1 MREGHTKRRDFL
13 SQVGKG
19 LAAAA
24 IAGGAGEQLF
34 AKQGKS
40 GSSASP
46 KLRRVC
52 ISSWSFHNYFTSTRE
67 KEFHLSG
74 EMLKLV
80 DFPEMV
86 ADRYQVHTL
95 EFVAP
100 HFESTSPSYL
110 KELNARLAKAH
121 SRVVNI
127 PVDIEEFW
135 TGGGLSD
142 QNEGVRGKAVQG
154 AMKWIDVGRALGC
167 RSVRC
172 DPGKMH
178 PDNLT
183 PTANSYRKIGGYGQ
197 TKGLKVIIENH
208 DEIGSTHP
216 EVLVNLFKM
225 VGQHRVGALPD
236 FGNFSDEATRERGL
250 TLLFP
255 WAFDVC
261 HAKGY
266 EFDAAGKETKFN
278 FPKCVEISK
287 KANFRGVYS
296 VEFEGPN
303 TYDPYE
309 GVHKVV
315 NELVMYL

>member
-1 MREGHTKRRDFL
+1 M
-13 SQVGKG
+13 GKG

-24 IAGGAGEQLF
+24 VSAGAGDLLF
-34 AKQGKS
+34 AGQKQGAAA
-40 GSSASP
+40 ASP

-52 ISSWSFHNYFTSTRE
+52 ISSWSFHNYFSSTRE
-67 KEFHLSG
+67 KDFNLSG

-86 ADRYQVHTL
+86 ADRYHVHSM

-100 HFESTSPSYL
+100 HFESSSPAYL
-110 KELNARLAKAH
+110 KELKARLAKAH

-142 QNEGVRGKAVQG
+142 HDEAVRNKAIQG
-154 AMKWIDVGRALGC
+154 AMKWIDVGRELGC
-167 RSVRC
+167 QSVRC

-178 PDNLT
+178 PDNLA
-183 PTANSYRKIGGYGQ
+183 PTADSYKQIGGYGQ
-197 TKGLKVIIENH
+197 QKGIKVIIENH

-216 EVLVNLFKM
+216 EVLVNLFQM
-225 VGQHRVGALPD
+225 VGGRRVGALPD
-236 FGNFSDEATRERGL
+236 FGNFPDETTRERGL
-250 TLLFP
+250 ALLFP

-266 EFDAAGKETKFN
+266 EFDSAGKETKFN
-278 FPKCVEISK
+278 FPKAVEISK

-296 VEFEGPN
+296 IEFEGPN
-303 TYDPYE
+303 TYDPYD
-309 GVHKVV
+309 GVQKVI

>member
-1 MREGHTKRRDFL
+1 
-13 SQVGKG
+13 VGKG

-24 IAGGAGEQLF
+24 VSSGAGNLLVAE
-34 AKQGKS
+34 KKS

-46 KLRRVC
+46 KLERVC
-52 ISSWSFHNYFTSTRE
+52 ISTWSFHNYFSTTRE
-67 KEFHLSG
+67 EDFHLPG

-80 DFPEMV
+80 DFPEMI
-86 ADRYQVHTL
+86 ADRYHVHNM

-100 HFESTSPSYL
+100 HFESASTAYL
-110 KELNARLAKAH
+110 NELKQRLAKAH

-127 PVDIEEFW
+127 PVDIEEFRQ
-135 TGGGLSD
+135 GGGLSD
-142 QNEGVRGKAVQG
+142 QNDVVRNKAIQG
-154 AMKWIDVGRALGC
+154 AMRWIDVGRELSC

-178 PDNLT
+178 PSNLT
-183 PTANSYRKIGGYGQ
+183 PTADSYRKIGTYGHM
-197 TKGLKVIIENH
+197 KSIKVIIENH

-216 EVLVNLFKM
+216 EVLVSLFKM
-225 VGQHRVGALPD
+225 VGGHRVGALPD
-236 FGNFSDEATRERGL
+236 FGNFPDETTRERGL

-266 EFDAAGKETKFN
+266 EFDASGKETKFD
-278 FPKCVEISK
+278 FPKCVEIAK
-287 KANFRGVYS
+287 KGKFRGVYS

-303 TYDPYE
+303 TYDPYD
-309 GVHKVV
+309 GVQKVV
-315 NELVMYL
+315 NELLMYL

>member
-1 MREGHTKRRDFL
+1 
-13 SQVGKG
+13 VV
-19 LAAAA
+19 AAAVSS
-24 IAGGAGEQLF
+24 GSGDLLF
-34 AKQGKS
+34 AEQNKGAR
-40 GSSASP
+40 SASP

-52 ISSWSFHNYFTSTRE
+52 ISSWSFHNYFPSTRE
-67 KEFHLSG
+67 KEFKLSG

-86 ADRYQVHTL
+86 ADRYHVHTM

-100 HFESTSPSYL
+100 HFESTSPSYINEL
-110 KELNARLAKAH
+110 KSRLAKAH

-127 PVDIEEFW
+127 PVDIEEFSA
-135 TGGGLSD
+135 GGGLSD
-142 QNEGVRGKAVQG
+142 QNDAIRNKAIEGGR
-154 AMKWIDVGRALGC
+154 KWVDVGHKLGC
-167 RSVRC
+167 QSVRC
-172 DPGKMH
+172 DPGKMN
-178 PDNLT
+178 PQNLT
-183 PTANSYRKIGGYGQ
+183 PTADSYKNIGAYGQ
-197 TKGLKVIIENH
+197 QKGIKVIIENH

-216 EVLVNLFKM
+216 EVLVNLFKQ
-225 VGQHRVGALPD
+225 VGGRRVGALPD

-266 EFDAAGKETKFN
+266 EFDSAGKETKFN
-278 FPKCVEISK
+278 FPKCMDISK

-296 VEFEGPN
+296 IEFEGPN
-303 TYDPYE
+303 TYDPYD

>member
-1 MREGHTKRRDFL
+1 M
-13 SQVGKG
+13 
-19 LAAAA
+19 AAAA
-24 IAGGAGEQLF
+24 VCGGAGELLLAQ
-34 AKQGKS
+34 KKGE
-40 GSSASP
+40 SSASP
-46 KLRRVC
+46 KLERVC
-52 ISSWSFHNYFTSTRE
+52 ISTWSFHNYFSTTRE
-67 KEFHLSG
+67 KDFHLAG

-86 ADRYQVHTL
+86 ADRYHVHTM

-100 HFESTSPSYL
+100 HFESTSPGYL
-110 KELNARLAKAH
+110 NELKVRLAKAH

-127 PVDIEEFW
+127 PVDIEEFRQ
-135 TGGGLSD
+135 GGGLSD
-142 QNEGVRGKAVQG
+142 QNDAVRNRAIQG
-154 AMKWIDVGRALGC
+154 AMRWIDVGRELGC
-167 RSVRC
+167 QSVRC

-178 PDNLT
+178 PSNLT
-183 PTANSYRKIGGYGQ
+183 PTADSYRKIGIYGHM
-197 TKGLKVIIENH
+197 KGLKVIIENH

-225 VGQHRVGALPD
+225 VGGHRVGALPE
-236 FGNFSDEATRERGL
+236 FGNFPDETTRERGL

-266 EFDAAGKETKFN
+266 EFDTSGKETKFD

-287 KANFRGVYS
+287 KAKFRGVYS

-303 TYDPYE
+303 SYDPYD
-309 GVHKVV
+309 GVQKVV
-315 NELVMYL
+315 NELVKYL

>member
-1 MREGHTKRRDFL
+1 
-13 SQVGKG
+13 VGKG

-24 IAGGAGEQLF
+24 VSSGAGNLLVAE
-34 AKQGKS
+34 KKS

-46 KLRRVC
+46 KLERVC
-52 ISSWSFHNYFTSTRE
+52 ISTWSFHNYFSTTRE
-67 KEFHLSG
+67 KDFHLPG

-80 DFPEMV
+80 DFPEMI
-86 ADRYQVHTL
+86 ADRYHVHNM

-100 HFESTSPSYL
+100 HFDSASTAYL
-110 KELNARLAKAH
+110 NELKQRLAKAH

-127 PVDIEEFW
+127 PVDIEEFRQ
-135 TGGGLSD
+135 GGGLSD
-142 QNEGVRGKAVQG
+142 QNDVVRNKAIQG
-154 AMKWIDVGRALGC
+154 AMRWIDVGRELSC

-178 PDNLT
+178 PSNLT
-183 PTANSYRKIGGYGQ
+183 PTADSYRKIGTYGHM
-197 TKGLKVIIENH
+197 KSIKVIIENH

-216 EVLVNLFKM
+216 EVLVSLFKM
-225 VGQHRVGALPD
+225 VGGHRVGALPD
-236 FGNFSDEATRERGL
+236 FGNFPDETTRERGL

-266 EFDAAGKETKFN
+266 EFDASGKETKFD
-278 FPKCVEISK
+278 FPKCVEIAK
-287 KANFRGVYS
+287 KGKFRGVYS

-303 TYDPYE
+303 TYDPYD
-309 GVHKVV
+309 GVQKVV
-315 NELVMYL
+315 NELLMYL

>member
-1 MREGHTKRRDFL
+1 
-13 SQVGKG
+13 VGKG

-24 IAGGAGEQLF
+24 VSSGASDLLF
-34 AKQGKS
+34 AQEKG

-46 KLRRVC
+46 KLERVC
-52 ISSWSFHNYFTSTRE
+52 ISTWSFHNYFSTTRE
-67 KEFHLSG
+67 KDFHLSG

-80 DFPEMV
+80 DFPEMI
-86 ADRYQVHTL
+86 ADRYHVHTM

-100 HFESTSPSYL
+100 HFESTSTAYL
-110 KELNARLAKAH
+110 NELKTRLAKAH

-127 PVDIEEFW
+127 PVDIQEFW

-142 QNEGVRGKAVQG
+142 QNDAVRTKAIQG
-154 AMKWIDVGRALGC
+154 AMRWIDVGRELGC
-167 RSVRC
+167 QSVRC

-178 PDNLT
+178 PSNLT
-183 PTANSYRKIGGYGQ
+183 PTADSYRKIGTYGHM
-197 TKGLKVIIENH
+197 KKIKVIIENH

-216 EVLVNLFKM
+216 EVLVSLFKM
-225 VGQHRVGALPD
+225 VGGHRVGALPD
-236 FGNFSDEATRERGL
+236 FGNFPDEITRERGL

-266 EFDAAGKETKFN
+266 EFDASGKETKFD

-287 KANFRGVYS
+287 KAKFRGVYS

-303 TYDPYE
+303 TYDPYD
-309 GVHKVV
+309 GVKKVV
-315 NELVMYL
+315 NELMMYL